1 MVQCIM
7 CNKFSL
13 FAPKLK
19 SIRKQGK
26 YKYPCKARKIPNVLE
41 VRNINSFV
49 YEIKDDQTLQ
59 NAT

>member
-1 MVQCIM
+1 M